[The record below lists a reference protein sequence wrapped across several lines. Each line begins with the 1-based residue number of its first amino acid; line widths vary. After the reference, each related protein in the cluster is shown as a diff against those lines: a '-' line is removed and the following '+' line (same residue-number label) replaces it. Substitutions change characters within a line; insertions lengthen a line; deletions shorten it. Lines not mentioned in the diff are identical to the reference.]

1 MIPAYITIRDYL
13 SDQIAQGAIGPN
25 EKLPSERELVD
36 RFTSTRITVREALAK
51 LEAEGVIYR
60 SNRRGWFVSPP
71 RLQYDPSTRINF
83 YKLAEQQGRVP
94 ATELLNFKKIKGPQV
109 IREAFSLTGSKEK
122 LIEATRVRFLEQRP
136 VLFEKIYVTES
147 RFPDLNKSHMAG
159 SFTKVMDEDYGYKVI
174 SESNTI
180 RVAAL
185 YDEDAEVLQ
194 LNGGA
199 PCLNI
204 HRKRYEKSG
213 RLLEYDIE
221 NWVHSSLEICIGG

>member
-13 SDQIAQGAIGPN
+13 SEQIAQGAIGLN

-83 YKLAEQQGRVP
+83 YKLAEQQDRVP
-94 ATELLNFKKIKGPQV
+94 STRLLALKKIKGPAE
-109 IREAFSLTGSKEK
+109 IREKFGLTHSKEK
-122 LIEATRVRFLEQRP
+122 LIEATRVRFLEERP
-136 VLFEKIYVTES
+136 VLFEQIYVVES
-147 RFPDLNKSHMAG
+147 RFPGLTKSDMEG
-159 SFTKVMDEDYGYKVI
+159 SFTKLMDDNYGYKI
-174 SESNTI
+174 TSESNTI

-185 YDEDAEVLQ
+185 YDEEAEVLQ
-194 LNGGA
+194 LNAGA

-204 HRKRYEKSG
+204 HRQRNEKNG
-213 RLLEYDIE
+213 TLLEYDVE
-221 NWVHSSLEICIGG
+221 YWVHSALEICIGG